1 MPLEQMDELRR
12 PEASTRLMYRIVCW
26 VSGFTIVATFFY
38 GLATSAL
45 FASGGVLD
53 IGQTLVNVDFPIPYF
68 AKPVTYLSIACV
80 TFFYTGLRL
89 WQNKVAQWSHLKLA
103 SLQLFAIV
111 VAFASAYE
119 VMYNF
124 MLWGSFFSLQL
135 VSTAANEVNPNIIAS
150 PGPLPWNL
158 VFATKM
164 FLALF
169 AISGYSVYFLRRV
182 HQARGLSDVL

>member
-1 MPLEQMDELRR
+1 MPLEQIDELRR
-12 PEASTRLMYRIVCW
+12 PEASTRMMYRIVCW
-26 VSGFTIVATFFY
+26 ASGFTIVATFFY

-111 VAFASAYE
+111 VTFASAYE

-124 MLWGSFFSLQL
+124 MLWGSFFSVQL
-135 VSTAANEVNPNIIAS
+135 FHDLAATPNIISS
-150 PGPLPWNL
+150 PGPIPWNL

-169 AISGYSVYFLRRV
+169 VISGYSVYFLRRV
-182 HQARGLSDVL
+182 HEVRGLSDVL

>member
-1 MPLEQMDELRR
+1 
-12 PEASTRLMYRIVCW
+12 MYRVVCW
-26 VSGFTIVATFFY
+26 ASGITILATFAY
-38 GLATSAL
+38 GFATSAL

-53 IGQTLVNVDFPIPYF
+53 IGQTLVNPDFPFPFF

-89 WQNKVAQWSHLKLA
+89 WQNKVAQWSHLLLA
-103 SLQLFAIV
+103 TLQLLAMV

-119 VMYNF
+119 ILYNF
-124 MLWGSFFSLQL
+124 MLWGSFFSIQL
-135 VSTAANEVNPNIIAS
+135 FYNNAANPNFLSS
-150 PGPLPWNL
+150 PGPTPWNL

-169 AISGYSVYFLRRV
+169 AISAYSVYFLRRV
-182 HQARGLSDVL
+182 HEVRGLSDVL

>member
-1 MPLEQMDELRR
+1 MEQMVELRR
-12 PEASTRLMYRIVCW
+12 PENNTRLMYRLVCW
-26 VSGFTIVATFFY
+26 ASGITILATFAY

-53 IGQTLVNVDFPIPYF
+53 IGQTLVNVDFPLPYF

-89 WQNKVAQWSHLKLA
+89 WQNQVAQWSHLKLA
-103 SLQLFAIV
+103 MLQLFAIV
-111 VAFASAYE
+111 IAFASAYE
-119 VMYNF
+119 IMYNF
-124 MLWGSFFSLQL
+124 MLWGSYFSLQL
-135 VSTAANEVNPNIIAS
+135 FSNAANAVNPNILAS
-150 PGPLPWNL
+150 PGPTPWNL

-169 AISGYSVYFLRRV
+169 AISAYSVYFLRRIHHV
-182 HQARGLSDVL
+182 RGLADII

>member
-1 MPLEQMDELRR
+1 MEQVDELRR

-26 VSGFTIVATFFY
+26 ASGITILATFAY

-53 IGQTLVNVDFPIPYF
+53 VGQTLVNVDFPVPYF

-89 WQNKVAQWSHLKLA
+89 WQNKVAQWSHLTLA

-124 MLWGSFFSLQL
+124 MLWGSFFSIQL
-135 VSTAANEVNPNIIAS
+135 FSNLAANVNFISS
-150 PGPLPWNL
+150 PGPIPWNL

-182 HQARGLSDVL
+182 HEVRGLSDVL